1 MKLKDLIETKIPQLC
16 LMEIS
21 ENKYKPIQYVTLN
34 KNTLTKQGKTAWED
48 ILDSNIESIFPSRE
62 DLTIK
67 LSDCSIDRLEEFRNM
82 LIGECDYMDYE
93 RWIIN
98 NNLNYAQD
106 GNESVIVPKNYKTVQ
121 LISTYEELLKP
132 KENHITEYYGDY
144 GQHVYKYKTT
154 MQQINDAYVK
164 ALDAIEMNSDE
175 FQNDSRFIYR
185 GEIISRMRDCLLV
198 NRLKKGDCVFFV
210 ATEPYADEDDFTF
223 RGGYIQSIN
232 TEEKTCSVKGDFFT
246 MHDIPLHYVLGLYNS
261 DIKEFHYGYEN
272 VEVLFGEHP
281 ALAQQYLKEAKK
293 AWNSKYDTEDFD
305 EEESPSMT
313 M

>member
-48 ILDSNIESIFPSRE
+48 ILDSNIESISPSRE

-121 LISTYEELLKP
+121 LIATYEELLMP

-185 GEIISRMRDCLLV
+185 GEIISRMRDCLLASS
-198 NRLKKGDCVFFV
+198 LKKDDCVFFV
-210 ATEPYADEDDFTF
+210 ATEPYAAAEDFTF
-223 RGGYIQSIN
+223 RGGYIKSIN

-246 MHDIPLHYVLGLYNS
+246 MYDVPLHYVLGLYNP
-261 DIKEFHYGYEN
+261 DIKEFHYGYQA
-272 VEVLFGEHP
+272 VEVLYGEHP
-281 ALAQQYLKEAKK
+281 ALAQQYLKEAKQ
-293 AWNSKYDTEDFD
+293 AWNSKYDDEDFD
-305 EEESPSMT
+305 EEEGPSMT